1 MYNYLVKLLLSLMR
15 LFFLNL
21 LTLPG
26 GEITKRELHFIWIV
40 DCSGSMRDDGKI
52 QSLNYAIRE
61 AIPHMQREAEN
72 NFQANLLISA
82 LKFSTGA
89 QWFIP
94 PTKINSFKWIDVD
107 AKGHTDLGQALMLLS
122 EILHIPPMTNRGLP
136 PVLVLLSDGQ
146 PTDDYEDG
154 LNKLLNEPWGKKAIR
169 IAIAI
174 GEDAN
179 MKVLE
184 KFIGNDE
191 RKPLLA
197 RNPETL
203 SNYIRWVSTV
213 VQSASARPKSQQ
225 KNLEVQDSNVEIPK
239 PPEVIS
245 NATEVW

>member
-1 MYNYLVKLLLSLMR
+1 M
-15 LFFLNL
+15 
-21 LTLPG
+21 TLPG

-94 PTKINSFKWIDVD
+94 PTNIDSFKWIDVD
-107 AKGHTDLGQALMLLS
+107 AKGHTDLGKALRLLS
-122 EILHIPPMTNRGLP
+122 EMLHIPPMTNRGLP

-146 PTDDYEDG
+146 PTDNYEEG

-179 MKVLE
+179 IKVLE

-191 RKPLLA
+191 RRPLLA

-225 KNLEVQDSNVEIPK
+225 KNLEIQDSNVEIPK
-239 PPEVIS
+239 PPEMIS
-245 NATEVW
+245 TATEVW

>member
-1 MYNYLVKLLLSLMR
+1 MYNYLVKLLLILIR
-15 LFFLNL
+15 LFFLNFM
-21 LTLPG
+21 TLPG

-94 PTKINSFKWIDVD
+94 PTNINSFKWIDVD

-122 EILHIPPMTNRGLP
+122 EMLHIPPMTNRGLP

-146 PTDDYEDG
+146 PTDKYEDG

-179 MKVLE
+179 MKILE

-191 RKPLLA
+191 RRPLLA

-239 PPEVIS
+239 PPEMIS
-245 NATEVW
+245 TATEVW

>member
-1 MYNYLVKLLLSLMR
+1 MYNYLVKLLLTLIR
-15 LFFLNL
+15 LFFLNFM
-21 LTLPG
+21 TLPG

-94 PTKINSFKWIDVD
+94 PTKTNSFKWVDVE
-107 AKGHTDLGQALMLLS
+107 ARGHTDLGQALVLLS
-122 EILHIPPMTNRGLP
+122 EMLHIPPMTDRGLP

-146 PTDDYEDG
+146 PTDNYEDG
-154 LNKLLNEPWGKKAIR
+154 LNRLLNEPWGKKAIR

-191 RKPLLA
+191 LRPLLA

-203 SNYIRWVSTV
+203 SNYIKWVSTV

-225 KNLEVQDSNVEIPK
+225 KNLEIQDSNVEIPK
-239 PPEVIS
+239 PPEIIS
-245 NATEVW
+245 TATEVW

>member
-1 MYNYLVKLLLSLMR
+1 MYNYLVKLLLSLIR
-15 LFFLNL
+15 LFFLNFM
-21 LTLPG
+21 TLPG

-94 PTKINSFKWIDVD
+94 PTKINSFKWVDVE
-107 AKGHTDLGQALMLLS
+107 ARGHTDLGQALVLLS
-122 EILHIPPMTNRGLP
+122 EMLHIPPMTNRGLP

-146 PTDDYEDG
+146 PTDNYEDG

-191 RKPLLA
+191 LRPLLA

-203 SNYIRWVSTV
+203 SNYIKWVSTV

-225 KNLEVQDSNVEIPK
+225 KNLEIQDSNVEIPK
-239 PPEVIS
+239 PPEIIS
-245 NATEVW
+245 TATEVW

>member
-1 MYNYLVKLLLSLMR
+1 MYNYLVKLLLSLIR
-15 LFFLNL
+15 LFFLNFM
-21 LTLPG
+21 TLPG

-122 EILHIPPMTNRGLP
+122 EMLHIPPMTNRGLP
-136 PVLVLLSDGQ
+136 PVLVLVSDGQ
-146 PTDDYEDG
+146 PTDNYEDG

-245 NATEVW
+245 TATEVW

>member
-1 MYNYLVKLLLSLMR
+1 M
-15 LFFLNL
+15 
-21 LTLPG
+21 TLPG
-26 GEITKRELHFIWIV
+26 GEISKRELHFIWIV

-89 QWFIP
+89 QWIIP
-94 PTKINSFKWIDVD
+94 PTNISSFKWIDVE
-107 AKGHTDLGQALMLLS
+107 ARGHTDLGQAFVLLS
-122 EILHIPPMTNRGLP
+122 EMLHIPPMTNRGLP

-146 PTDDYEDG
+146 PTDNYEDG
-154 LNKLLNEPWGKKAIR
+154 LSKLLNEPWGKKAIR

-184 KFIGNDE
+184 KFIGNDQ

-213 VQSASARPKSQQ
+213 VQSASARPKSEQ
-225 KNLEVQDSNVEIPK
+225 KNITGQDSNVEIPR
-239 PPEVIS
+239 PPEMIS
-245 NATEVW
+245 TATEVW

>member
-1 MYNYLVKLLLSLMR
+1 MYNYLVKLLLILIR
-15 LFFLNL
+15 LFFLNFM
-21 LTLPG
+21 TLPG

-89 QWFIP
+89 QWFIS
-94 PTKINSFKWIDVD
+94 PTNISTFKWMDVE
-107 AKGHTDLGQALMLLS
+107 AGGHTDLGQAFLLLS
-122 EILHIPPMTNRGLP
+122 EMLHIPPMTKRGLP

-146 PTDDYEDG
+146 PTDNYEDG
-154 LNKLLNEPWGKKAIR
+154 LNKLLDEPWGKKAIR

-179 MKVLE
+179 MRVLE
-184 KFIGNDE
+184 KFIGNE
-191 RKPLLA
+191 GIKPLLA

-203 SNYIRWVSTV
+203 ANYIRWVSTV
-213 VQSASARPKSQQ
+213 VQSSSARPKSLQ
-225 KNLEVQDSNVEIPK
+225 KNIDTQDSIVEIPR
-239 PPEVIS
+239 PPEMLS
-245 NATEVW
+245 TATDVW